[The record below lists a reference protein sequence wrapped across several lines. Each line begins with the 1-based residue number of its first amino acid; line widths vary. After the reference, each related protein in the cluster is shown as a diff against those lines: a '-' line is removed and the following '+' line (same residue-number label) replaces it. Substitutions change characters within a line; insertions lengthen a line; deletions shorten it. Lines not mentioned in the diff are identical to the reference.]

1 MCMQILDAA
10 LQRIPVY
17 WLYSWCGCRR
27 LHFLLL
33 RLFSAVS
40 HFVCISYDA
49 EPFVGI
55 TWHHFL
61 LHGVQFSRTRASSS
75 LASGAYIRLVSM
87 AVSEVTC
94 TIAATLVTMV
104 FNLSS
109 GLAPWADFKRDWT
122 KILSFSSAATP
133 RSTTAMLVTEWAI
146 VIAQCIF
153 FIGLFVLGDEGRS
166 RLHEALEIVRRAFT
180 FPEKRSTCP
189 ISEWYVAC
197 CSVSFVNFC

>member
-1 MCMQILDAA
+1 MQILDAA

-40 HFVCISYDA
+40 RFACISYDA

-104 FNLSS
+104 FNLCS

-133 RSTTAMLVTEWAI
+133 RSTTTMLITEWAI

-197 CSVSFVNFC
+197 RSVTFVNFC